1 MAAATLNDVMKT
13 MQEEGKQTRDT
24 GANSLRVAI
33 DSLNMTVNA
42 LGNINNSLR
51 FFTEA
56 FLENMKR
63 SRREAL
69 LANNARPEL
78 LALPGKQSGEGKE
91 EGVDTPQ
98 KKGGILASLFG
109 SLGALSLSGIVKSI
123 GGGLLGVFKTL
134 FNPRA
139 LFKIFIK
146 FASKFGPVA
155 IVAGLIAAVS
165 GGIDGFFNSEKT
177 TLLGKI
183 GDGIGGAIGQ
193 VIEFFSFGLIKK
205 EQVTEIIAPITDF
218 FEDAGIWIN
227 QMIENPGKAIDNA
240 VAVMTR
246 VGIWFSD
253 VLGDLFENL
262 GLDDLSKV
270 LFGTKV
276 SGEKVSKFFKN
287 LFNPKPEEGY
297 FSIVK
302 LLTDVWNTSKKA
314 VETTASN
321 VSKFFTNL
329 FSSTPEDG
337 YFSIAK
343 VLSDLFT
350 SAKTTLIAGTESVS
364 KFFSSLFSLSPAEGY
379 FSIAKVLSDLFTS
392 AKTTLIAGKESVS
405 KFFSNLFAEKP
416 QEGYF
421 SVRKVLSDLFT
432 AAKTTLIAGKES
444 VSKFFTN
451 LFAEKPEEGY
461 FSIRKVLSDLFT
473 NAKTTL
479 LAGKDTVVKIFS
491 NLFSSAPEDGYFSV
505 VKMVIDAFN
514 SVSNLAETFYTKV
527 QNLVAENIV
536 DPIGNAFT
544 SAGRFMSSLPDRIML
559 TIEEIWVKTMADLKI
574 GFIKFADFIT
584 LLPKRIEIAARE
596 LLYDKSGG
604 VVGSQ
609 RGIDE
614 AKANLATAGNNSQ
627 VDIDAITAQKDA
639 DLAALQMEKDAL
651 SKAIQA
657 AAPVVVSGDSVAQQN
672 QGGTHYHGPVTM
684 STSLSAPAGG
694 INFDALKAA
703 LPSTN

>member
-1 MAAATLNDVMKT
+1 MAEATLNDVSNAIR
-13 MQEEGKQTRDT
+13 EEGKQTRDT

-42 LGNINNSLR
+42 LGNINNSLKL
-51 FFTEA
+51 FTET
-56 FLENMKR
+56 FLENMNR

-69 LANNARPEL
+69 LANNAKPEL
-78 LALPGKQSGEGKE
+78 LVSPEKQSGEEKE
-91 EGVDTPQ
+91 VDVPK

-139 LFKIFIK
+139 LLRVFLK
-146 FASKFGPVA
+146 FASKFGPIA
-155 IVAGLIAAVS
+155 IVAGIVAAVS

-183 GDGIGGAIGQ
+183 GDGIAGAIGQ
-193 VIEFFSFGLIKK
+193 VIEFFSAGFIKK
-205 EQVTEIIAPITDF
+205 EQVTEILAPITDF
-218 FEDAGIWIN
+218 FEEAGVWIN

-253 VLGDLFENL
+253 VLGDLFESL
-262 GLDDLSKV
+262 GLDNLAET

-276 SGEKVSKFFKN
+276 SGEMVSKFFKN
-287 LFNPKPEEGY
+287 LFNPNPEDGY

-329 FSSTPEDG
+329 FSSEPEDG
-337 YFSIAK
+337 YFSITK

-350 SAKTTLIAGTESVS
+350 SAKTTLIT
-364 KFFSSLFSLSPAEGY
+364 
-379 FSIAKVLSDLFTS
+379 
-392 AKTTLIAGKESVS
+392 
-405 KFFSNLFAEKP
+405 
-416 QEGYF
+416 
-421 SVRKVLSDLFT
+421 
-432 AAKTTLIAGKES
+432 
-444 VSKFFTN
+444 
-451 LFAEKPEEGY
+451 
-461 FSIRKVLSDLFT
+461 
-473 NAKTTL
+473 
-479 LAGKDTVVKIFS
+479 GKDEVVKIFT
-491 NLFSSAPEDGYFSV
+491 NLFSSAPQDGYFSV
-505 VKMVIDAFN
+505 VKMVIDAFD
-514 SVSNLAETFYTKV
+514 SVSNLAETLYTKV

-559 TIEEIWVKTMADLKI
+559 TIEEIWVKTMANLKI
-574 GFIKFADFIT
+574 GFIKFAGFVSAIPDTIVLAAEKALASNWATRQFVDEDGFDEREKA
-584 LLPKRIEIAARE
+584 LAAKRGGNQLAI
-596 LLYDKSGG
+596 DKIKA
-604 VVGSQ
+604 Q
-609 RGIDE
+609 R
-614 AKANLATAGNNSQ
+614 
-627 VDIDAITAQKDA
+627 DA

-651 SKAIQA
+651 SKAVQA
-657 AAPVVVSGDSVAQQN
+657 AAPTVVSGDSIATQN
-672 QGGTHYHGPVTM
+672 QGGTHYHGNVTM
-684 STSLSAPAGG
+684 APSYNSSSPPTSGEQG
-694 INFDALKAA
+694 
-703 LPSTN
+703 LPVGF

>member
-1 MAAATLNDVMKT
+1 MAAATLNDVIKT

-24 GANSLRVAI
+24 GANSLKVAI
-33 DSLNMTVNA
+33 HSLNMTVHA

-56 FLENMKR
+56 FLENMMR

-78 LALPGKQSGEGKE
+78 LALPENQSSEEKE
-91 EGVDTPQ
+91 DDAPK

-109 SLGALSLSGIVKSI
+109 ALGAISLSGIVKSI
-123 GGGLLGVFKTL
+123 GGGLLSSFKLL

-139 LFKIFIK
+139 LLRVFLK
-146 FASKFGPVA
+146 FASKFGPIA
-155 IVAGLIAAVS
+155 LITGLIAAVS
-165 GGIDGFFNSEKT
+165 GGISSFFESDKE

-205 EQVTEIIAPITDF
+205 EQVTEILAPITDF
-218 FEDAGIWIN
+218 FEDAGIWLT
-227 QMIENPGKAIDNA
+227 QMTENPGKAIDKV

-262 GLDDLSKV
+262 GLDDLAKT

-276 SGEKVSKFFKN
+276 SGEMVAKFFKN

-314 VETTASN
+314 VETTTSN

-379 FSIAKVLSDLFTS
+379 FSIAKVLSDLFT
-392 AKTTLIAGKESVS
+392 
-405 KFFSNLFAEKP
+405 
-416 QEGYF
+416 
-421 SVRKVLSDLFT
+421 

-479 LAGKDTVVKIFS
+479 IAGKDTVVKIFT
-491 NLFSSAPEDGYFSV
+491 NLFSSEPEDGYFSV

-596 LLYDKSGG
+596 LLYDKTGG
-604 VVGSQ
+604 VFGSQ

-639 DLAALQMEKDAL
+639 DLAALQMKKDAL